1 MSESAAMQ
9 NVSLDRLRQV
19 ANLARSVASALDV
32 DTVLRQVVEAVLS
45 LRPRAFCVVRLVDLE
60 RGGYRLAAK
69 GGVYEDE
76 TDFESVAEVI
86 PFGRGITHAVAQSGQ
101 PVLVPDAVGD
111 PRLVSTVWREER
123 GLKVYYGVPIS
134 AGGELMGVL
143 NVALSETAPPTA
155 EEREIVDLL
164 ASHAAVAIGNARLF
178 AESET
183 RRRTAEALAEVW
195 RFLSETFDAA
205 ALGQRIADVVLRALR
220 VRAAVLYRIL
230 PGPGDLAVIGRS
242 GEAERF
248 LDASFV
254 MPAGHG
260 VVGLAVSRRQPVVSP
275 DVRVDARIVSTP
287 GMGLGHALCPSLL
300 SLPLVVKGQVVGG
313 IAVSDFLGRVYTD
326 EDLRLA
332 QTFADQAAVALENAR
347 LFAETERRRRESL
360 ALGNVSHTLAQSL
373 HPGGVAQRV
382 VDCVRDLVGVLA
394 ASVFRLDPESGAL
407 EETACSGRSPLRDR
421 PLRYPRGTGAV
432 GLSVTERRAVVSN
445 NVLADPRLRFA
456 PDVRA
461 FLENSQIRAILAVPL
476 IVKEQVIGALGLVD
490 VSGRVF
496 TEDDVRLAQAFADQA
511 AVALENARLYADAE
525 RRRVEAETLSGLVRT
540 ITATLDPA
548 SVLRRVAAA
557 ARELCGS
564 DIAHILLR
572 DAESDTMFARYGV
585 GHAVD
590 EADAPRIARGRG
602 AGGQA
607 WSTGRPFRTA
617 NRPND
622 PRVRDDYPEAA
633 RREGII
639 ATLVVPIWISG
650 QVEGLLYVSNRADRS
665 FTDRD
670 EAILIR
676 LADHAA
682 IAIQNATL
690 YSRLQGLSGRLMEVQ
705 EAERRHLARELHDE
719 IGQLLTGL
727 RLTLDVPEPQSPAL
741 GERLGQAQALVQEL
755 LERIRAL
762 SLDLRPSILD
772 DLGVLPALLG
782 HIERYMSQTKIRV
795 HLEHSGL
802 DRRFAPE
809 TETGVYRIVQEAL
822 TNVAR
827 HGHVDEV
834 TVRLWATDDVLG
846 VQVEDHGAGFDPDAV
861 LGTGRSG
868 GLAGLRERAALLN
881 GHLTVETHPGR
892 GVRLTA
898 EVPLNGSLRR
908 PGE

>member
-1 MSESAAMQ
+1 MQ

-432 GLSVTERRAVVSN
+432 GLSVTERRAVVSD

>member
-1 MSESAAMQ
+1 MQ

-45 LRPRAFCVVRLVDLE
+45 LRPGAFCVVRLVDLE

-69 GGVYEDE
+69 GGAGEDE
-76 TDFESVAEVI
+76 TNVESVAEVI
-86 PFGRGITHAVAQSGQ
+86 PFGTGITHAVAQSGQ
-101 PVLVPDAVGD
+101 PVLLPDALGD
-111 PRLVSTVWREER
+111 PRLVSAMWRLER

-143 NVALSETAPPTA
+143 SVALSETEPPTA

-195 RFLSETFDAA
+195 RFLSETFDVA

-220 VRAAVLYRIL
+220 VRAAVLYRLL

-242 GEAERF
+242 GEAERYF
-248 LDASFV
+248 APGV
-254 MPAGHG
+254 VVPAGHG
-260 VVGLAVSRRQPVVSP
+260 VVGLAVNRRQPVVTP
-275 DVRVDARIVSTP
+275 DVRVDTRIASTP
-287 GMGLGHALCPSLL
+287 SMRLGQTVCPAVL

-313 IAVSDFLGRVYTD
+313 FTVGDFFGRVYTD
-326 EDLRLA
+326 DDLRLA

-360 ALGNVSHTLAQSL
+360 ALGNVSQTLAQSL

-382 VDCVRDLVGVLA
+382 VDCVRDLIGVLA
-394 ASVFRLDPESGAL
+394 ASVFRLDPESGEL
-407 EETACSGRSPLRDR
+407 EETASSGRAPFRDR

-432 GLSVTERRAVVSN
+432 GLAVTERRAVVSN

-476 IVKEQVIGALGLVD
+476 SVKGQVIGALGLAD
-490 VSGRVF
+490 ASGRVF

-525 RRRVEAETLSGLVRT
+525 RRRVEAETLAGLVRT
-540 ITATLDPA
+540 ISATLDPD

-557 ARELCGS
+557 GRELCGS

-572 DAESDTMFARYGV
+572 DAESDTMFTRYGV
-585 GHAVD
+585 GHAVGD
-590 EADAPRIARGRG
+590 ADAPRIVRGRG
-602 AGGQA
+602 AGGRA

-617 NRPND
+617 NRPAD
-622 PRVRDDYPEAA
+622 PRVGEDYSEAV
-633 RREGII
+633 RREGVI

-650 QVEGLLYVSNRADRS
+650 QVEGLLYVSNRADRP

-690 YSRLQGLSGRLMEVQ
+690 YSRLQALSGRLMEVQ

-727 RLTLDVPEPQSPAL
+727 RLTLDVPEPPPPAL
-741 GERLGQAQALVQEL
+741 GQRLGQAQALVQEL

-772 DLGVLPALLG
+772 DLGVLPALLDN
-782 HIERYMSQTKIRV
+782 IERYTSQTKIRV

-802 DRRFAPE
+802 DRRFAPK

-861 LGTGRSG
+861 LGAGRSG

-908 PGE
+908 TGE

>member
-1 MSESAAMQ
+1 MQ

-76 TDFESVAEVI
+76 TVESVAEVI

-195 RFLSETFDAA
+195 RFLSETFDVA

-220 VRAAVLYRIL
+220 VRTAVLYRLL
-230 PGPGDLAVIGRS
+230 PGPGDLAVIGFS

-313 IAVSDFLGRVYTD
+313 IAVGDLLGRVYTD

-360 ALGNVSHTLAQSL
+360 ALGNVSQTLAQSL

-382 VDCVRDLVGVLA
+382 VDCVRDLFGVLA
-394 ASVFRLDPESGAL
+394 ASVFRLDLESGAL
-407 EETACSGRSPLRDR
+407 EETACSGKSPLRDR

-432 GLSVTERRAVVSN
+432 GLAVTERRAVVSN

-461 FLENSQIRAILAVPL
+461 FIERSPIRAILAVPL
-476 IVKEQVIGALGLVD
+476 IVKEQVIGALGLAD
-490 VSGRVF
+490 ASGRVF

-525 RRRVEAETLSGLVRT
+525 RGRVEAETLSGLVRT
-540 ITATLDPA
+540 ITATLEPA

-564 DIAHILLR
+564 DSAQILLR
-572 DAESDTMFARYGV
+572 DAESDTMFTRYGV
-585 GHAVD
+585 GQAMGD
-590 EADAPRIARGRG
+590 ADAPRIARGRG

-617 NRPND
+617 NRPDD
-622 PRVRDDYPEAA
+622 PRVRDDYPEAI
-633 RREGII
+633 RREGVI

-650 QVEGLLYVSNRADRS
+650 QVEGLLYVSNRADRP

-908 PGE
+908 AGE

>member
-1 MSESAAMQ
+1 MQ

-445 NVLADPRLRFA
+445 DVLADPRLRFA

>member
-1 MSESAAMQ
+1 MQ
-9 NVSLDRLRQV
+9 NVSLDRLRQA

-332 QTFADQAAVALENAR
+332 RTFADQAAVALENAR

>member
-1 MSESAAMQ
+1 MQ

-861 LGTGRSG
+861 LGAGRSG

>member
-1 MSESAAMQ
+1 MQ
-9 NVSLDRLRQV
+9 NVSVDRLRQV
-19 ANLARSVASALDV
+19 ANLARSVAGALDM

-45 LRPRAFCVVRLVDLE
+45 LRPGAACVVRLVDPE

-69 GGVYEDE
+69 GGVHEGDA
-76 TDFESVAEVI
+76 DVESVASVI
-86 PFGRGITHAVAQSGQ
+86 PFGRGVTHAVAESGR
-101 PVLVPDAVGD
+101 PLLLPDVLGDA
-111 PRLVSTVWREER
+111 RLVSTLWREEH
-123 GLKVYYGVPIS
+123 GLKAYYGVPIS

-143 NVALSETAPPTA
+143 SVALSESEPPTA

-205 ALGQRIADVVLRALR
+205 ALGQRIADVVLRAMR
-220 VRAAVLYRIL
+220 VRAAVLYRLL
-230 PGPGDLAVIGRS
+230 PGSGDLAVIGRS
-242 GEAERF
+242 GQAERA
-248 LDASFV
+248 LHPDFV
-254 MPAGHG
+254 IPAGHG
-260 VVGLAVSRRQPVVSP
+260 VVGLAVNRRQPVTTA
-275 DVRVDARIVSTP
+275 DVRVDGRIASIP
-287 GMGLGHALCPSLL
+287 GMALGQVRCPSVL

-313 IAVSDFLGRVYTD
+313 FTVGDVLGRVYTD

-332 QTFADQAAVALENAR
+332 QAFADQAAVALENAR

-360 ALGNVSHTLAQSL
+360 ALSNVSQTLAQSL
-373 HPGGVAQRV
+373 HGGGVAQRV
-382 VDCVRDLVGVLA
+382 VDSVGDLLGVLN
-394 ASVFRLDPESGAL
+394 ASLFRLDPESGTL
-407 EETACSGRSPLRDR
+407 EETACSWQSPFRDR
-421 PLRYPRGTGAV
+421 PLRYARGTGAV
-432 GLSVTERRAVVSN
+432 GLAAAERRAVVSN
-445 NVLADPRLRFA
+445 DLLADPRLRFG

-461 FLENSQIRAILAVPL
+461 FIERSGIRSILAVPL
-476 IVKEQVIGALGLVD
+476 IVKEQVIGALALAD
-490 VSGRVF
+490 TNGRAF
-496 TEDDVRLAQAFADQA
+496 TADDVRLAQAFADHA
-511 AVALENARLYADAE
+511 AVALENARLYAEAE
-525 RRRVEAETLSGLVRT
+525 RRRIEAETLAELVRT
-540 ITATLDPA
+540 ISATLDMD

-572 DAESDTMFARYGV
+572 DAESDTMFDRYGV
-585 GHAVD
+585 GHVGD
-590 EADAPRIARGRG
+590 ADGPRIERGRG

-617 NRPND
+617 NRAGD
-622 PRVRDDYPEAA
+622 PRVREDYQDAV
-633 RREGII
+633 RREGVV
-639 ATLVVPIWISG
+639 ATLVVPIRING
-650 QVEGLLYVSNRADRS
+650 QVEGLLYVSNRADRP

-727 RLTLDVPEPQSPAL
+727 RLTLDVPEPPSPVL
-741 GERLGQAQALVQEL
+741 RERLGQAQDLVQEL
-755 LERIRAL
+755 LERVRAL

-782 HIERYMSQTKIRV
+782 HIERYTSQTKIRV
-795 HLEHSGL
+795 HFEHSGL
-802 DRRFAPE
+802 DRRFAPG

-827 HGHVDEV
+827 HGGVDEV

-846 VQVEDHGAGFDPDAV
+846 VQVEDHGAGFDPDTV
-861 LGTGRSG
+861 LGAGRSG

-881 GHLTVETHPGR
+881 GHLTVETQPGH

-898 EVPLNGSLRR
+898 EVPLTGSLRR
-908 PGE
+908 GAE

>member
-1 MSESAAMQ
+1 MQ

-69 GGVYEDE
+69 GGADQDE
-76 TDFESVAEVI
+76 TDVESVAEVI
-86 PFGRGITHAVAQSGQ
+86 PFGRGMTHVVAQSGQ
-101 PVLVPDAVGD
+101 PLLLPDALGD
-111 PRLVSTVWREER
+111 PRLVSAMWHEER

-195 RFLSETFDAA
+195 RFLSETFDVV
-205 ALGQRIADVVLRALR
+205 ALGQRIADVVLRALH
-220 VRAAVLYRIL
+220 VRAAVLYRL
-230 PGPGDLAVIGRS
+230 QPGSGDMEVIGRA

-248 LDASFV
+248 YDPGV
-254 MPAGHG
+254 VIPVGHG
-260 VVGLAVSRRQPVVSP
+260 VVGLAVKRRQPVVTP
-275 DVRVDARIVSTP
+275 DVRMDTRIASTP
-287 GMGLGHALCPSLL
+287 SMRPGQTLCPSVL

-313 IAVSDFLGRVYTD
+313 FTVGDVLGRVYTD

-347 LFAETERRRRESL
+347 LFAETERRRRESV
-360 ALGNVSHTLAQSL
+360 ALGNVSQTLAQSL
-373 HPGGVAQRV
+373 HPGAVAQRV
-382 VDCVRDLVGVLA
+382 VDCVRDLIGVLA

-407 EETACSGRSPLRDR
+407 EETASSGATPLRDR
-421 PLRYPRGTGAV
+421 PLRYSRGSGAV
-432 GLSVTERRAVVSN
+432 GLAVRERRAVVSD
-445 NVLADPRLRFA
+445 NVLADPRLEF
-456 PDVRA
+456 PPEVRA
-461 FLENSQIRAILAVPL
+461 FIESTRIRTILAVPL
-476 IVKEQVIGALGLVD
+476 TVKGQVIGALGLVD
-490 VSGRVF
+490 ASGRVF

-511 AVALENARLYADAE
+511 SVALENARLYADAE
-525 RRRVEAETLSGLVRT
+525 RRRVEAETLSGLVRS

-548 SVLRRVAAA
+548 SVLRRVAGA

-585 GHAVD
+585 GHAVG
-590 EADAPRIARGRG
+590 EADSPRIARGRG

-622 PRVRDDYPEAA
+622 PRIRDDYPEAA
-633 RREGII
+633 KREGVI

-650 QVEGLLYVSNRADRS
+650 QVEGLLYVSNRADRP

-727 RLTLDVPEPQSPAL
+727 RLTLDVPEPPSPAL
-741 GERLGQAQALVQEL
+741 GERLGRAQALVQEL

-772 DLGVLPALLG
+772 DLGVLPALLDN
-782 HIERYMSQTKIRV
+782 IERYMSQTKIRV

-827 HGHVDEV
+827 HGRVDEV
-834 TVRLWATDDVLG
+834 TVRLWATDDLLG

-908 PGE
+908 AGE

>member
-1 MSESAAMQ
+1 MQ

-69 GGVYEDE
+69 GGDHEGLP
-76 TDFESVAEVI
+76 DFETVASVI

-101 PVLVPDAVGD
+101 PVLLPDALGD
-111 PRLVSTVWREER
+111 PRLVSAVWREEL

-143 NVALSETAPPTA
+143 SVALSETAPPTA

-178 AESET
+178 MESET

-195 RFLSETFDAA
+195 RFLSETFDVA

-220 VRAAVLYRIL
+220 VRAAALYRLL
-230 PGPGDLAVIGRS
+230 PGSGGLAVIGRS
-242 GEAERF
+242 GEAEGR
-248 LDASFV
+248 LDPGFV

-260 VVGLAVSRRQPVVSP
+260 VVGLAVNRRQLVVTP
-275 DVRVDARIVSTP
+275 DVRVDSRITSTP
-287 GMGLGHALCPSLL
+287 SMRLGLAGVGCPSML

-313 IAVSDFLGRVYTD
+313 ITVADSLGRTYTD

-347 LFAETERRRRESL
+347 LFEETERRRRESL
-360 ALGNVSHTLAQSL
+360 ALSNVSQTLAQSL
-373 HPGGVAQRV
+373 DPSGVAQRV
-382 VDCVRDLVGVLA
+382 VDSVRDLAGVLA

-407 EETACSGRSPLRDR
+407 EETASSGRSPFRDQ
-421 PLRYPRGTGAV
+421 PLRHPRGTGAV
-432 GLSVTERRAVVSN
+432 GLAVAERRAVVSN
-445 NVLADPRLRFA
+445 DVLADPRLRFA
-456 PDVRA
+456 PDVQA
-461 FLENSQIRAILAVPL
+461 FIEGSRIRAILAVPL
-476 IVKEQVIGALGLVD
+476 TAKERVIGALGLVD
-490 VSGRVF
+490 ERGRVF
-496 TEDDVRLAQAFADQA
+496 TADDVRLAQAFADQA
-511 AVALENARLYADAE
+511 AVALENARLYADTE
-525 RRRVEAETLSGLVRT
+525 QRRVEAETLAGLVRT
-540 ITATLDPA
+540 ISATLDLDA
-548 SVLRRVAAA
+548 VLRHVAAA
-557 ARELCGS
+557 GRQLCGS

-572 DAESDTMFARYGV
+572 DADSDTMCARYGV
-585 GHAVD
+585 GSAVGD
-590 EADAPRIARGRG
+590 ADAPHIERGKG

-617 NRPND
+617 NRPSD
-622 PRVRDDYPEAA
+622 PRVGGDYPEAV
-633 RREGII
+633 RREGVI
-639 ATLVVPIWISG
+639 ATLVVPIWIG
-650 QVEGLLYVSNRADRS
+650 GHVEGLLYVSNRTDRP

-690 YSRLQGLSGRLMEVQ
+690 FSRLQGLSGRLMEVQ

-727 RLTLDVPEPQSPAL
+727 RLTLDVPEPPSSVER
-741 GERLGQAQALVQEL
+741 ERLGQAQALVQEL

-782 HIERYMSQTKIRV
+782 HIERYTSQTKIRV

-802 DRRFAPE
+802 DRRFSTD

-827 HGHVDEV
+827 HGRVDEV

-846 VQVEDHGAGFDPDAV
+846 VQIEDHGAGFDPGAV
-861 LGTGRSG
+861 LGSGRSG

-881 GHLTVETHPGR
+881 GHLTVETRPGR

-908 PGE
+908 GAE

>member
-1 MSESAAMQ
+1 M
-9 NVSLDRLRQV
+9 
-19 ANLARSVASALDV
+19 
-32 DTVLRQVVEAVLS
+32 
-45 LRPRAFCVVRLVDLE
+45 RP
-60 RGGYRLAAK
+60 
-69 GGVYEDE
+69 
-76 TDFESVAEVI
+76 
-86 PFGRGITHAVAQSGQ
+86 GQ
-101 PVLVPDAVGD
+101 
-111 PRLVSTVWREER
+111 T
-123 GLKVYYGVPIS
+123 
-134 AGGELMGVL
+134 
-143 NVALSETAPPTA
+143 
-155 EEREIVDLL
+155 
-164 ASHAAVAIGNARLF
+164 
-178 AESET
+178 
-183 RRRTAEALAEVW
+183 
-195 RFLSETFDAA
+195 
-205 ALGQRIADVVLRALR
+205 
-220 VRAAVLYRIL
+220 
-230 PGPGDLAVIGRS
+230 
-242 GEAERF
+242 
-248 LDASFV
+248 
-254 MPAGHG
+254 
-260 VVGLAVSRRQPVVSP
+260 
-275 DVRVDARIVSTP
+275 
-287 GMGLGHALCPSLL
+287 LCPSVL

-313 IAVSDFLGRVYTD
+313 FTVGDSLGRIYTD
-326 EDLRLA
+326 DDLRLA

-360 ALGNVSHTLAQSL
+360 ALGNVSQTLAQSL

-382 VDCVRDLVGVLA
+382 VDSVRELIGGLA
-394 ASVFRLDPESGAL
+394 ASVFRLDPESGVL
-407 EETACSGRSPLRDR
+407 EETASSGLSPFRDR
-421 PLRYPRGTGAV
+421 RPRFERGTGAV
-432 GLSVTERRAVVSN
+432 GLAVIERRAVVAN
-445 NVLADPRLRFA
+445 NVLADPRLRF
-456 PDVRA
+456 PPEVRA
-461 FLENSQIRAILAVPL
+461 FLEASPIRAILAVPL

-564 DIAHILLR
+564 DIAHILIR

-617 NRPND
+617 NRPDD
-622 PRVRDDYPEAA
+622 PRVRDDYPEAT

-639 ATLVVPIWISG
+639 ATLVVPIWIGG
-650 QVEGLLYVSNRADRS
+650 QVEGLLYVSNRADRPFS
-665 FTDRD
+665 DRD

-727 RLTLDVPEPQSPAL
+727 RLTLDVPEPPSPAL
-741 GERLGQAQALVQEL
+741 AERLGQAQALVQEL

-762 SLDLRPSILD
+762 SLDLRPTILD
-772 DLGVLPALLG
+772 DLGVLPALLDN
-782 HIERYMSQTKIRV
+782 IERYMSQTKIRV

-802 DRRFAPE
+802 DRRFDPE

-861 LGTGRSG
+861 LGAGRGG

-908 PGE
+908 AGD

>member
-1 MSESAAMQ
+1 MQ

-19 ANLARSVASALDV
+19 ASLARSVASALDV

-45 LRPRAFCVVRLVDLE
+45 LRPRAFCVVRLVDVE

-69 GGVYEDE
+69 GGVHDDE
-76 TDFESVAEVI
+76 ADVETVAEVI
-86 PFGRGITHAVAQSGQ
+86 PFGRGITHAVAESGQ
-101 PVLVPDAVGD
+101 PLLLADALGD
-111 PRLVSTVWREER
+111 PRLVSAMWSEER
-123 GLKVYYGVPIS
+123 GLRAYYGVPIS

-143 NVALSETAPPTA
+143 GVALSETAVPTE

-195 RFLSETFDAA
+195 RFLSETFDVV

-220 VRAAVLYRIL
+220 VRAAVLYRL
-230 PGPGDLAVIGRS
+230 QPGSGDLEIIGRA

-248 LDASFV
+248 YEPGMV
-254 MPAGHG
+254 IPAGHG
-260 VVGLAVSRRQPVVSP
+260 VVGLAVNRRQPVVTP
-275 DVRVDARIVSTP
+275 DVRVDARIASTP
-287 GMGLGHALCPSLL
+287 SMRPGQTLCPAVL

-313 IAVSDFLGRVYTD
+313 FTVGDSLGRVYTD
-326 EDLRLA
+326 EDQRLA

-347 LFAETERRRRESL
+347 LFAETERRRRESV
-360 ALGNVSHTLAQSL
+360 ALGNVSQTLAQSL

-382 VDCVRDLVGVLA
+382 VDCVRELVGGLA
-394 ASVFRLDPESGAL
+394 ASVFRLDAESGVL
-407 EETACSGRSPLRDR
+407 EQTAFSGLSSFYDR
-421 PLRYPRGTGAV
+421 RPRFPRGIGAV
-432 GLSVTERRAVVSN
+432 GLAVAEGRAVVSN
-445 NVLADPRLRFA
+445 SLLADPRLQF
-456 PDVRA
+456 PPEMRA
-461 FLENSQIRAILAVPL
+461 FLEGSPIRAILAVPL
-476 IVKEQVIGALGLVD
+476 VAKEQVIGALGLVD
-490 VSGRVF
+490 AEGRVF
-496 TEDDVRLAQAFADQA
+496 TEDDVRLAQALADQA

-525 RRRVEAETLSGLVRT
+525 RRRVEAETLSGLVHT
-540 ITATLDPA
+540 NIATLDPA
-548 SVLRRVAAA
+548 LVLRRVAAA

-564 DIAHILLR
+564 DSAHILLR
-572 DAESDTMFARYGV
+572 DAETDTMFTRYGV
-585 GHAVD
+585 GQEMGD
-590 EADAPRIARGRG
+590 ADAPRIARGRG

-617 NRPND
+617 NRPAD
-622 PRVRDDYPEAA
+622 PRVRDDYPEAT
-633 RREGII
+633 RREGVI

-650 QVEGLLYVSNRADRS
+650 QVEGLLYVSNRADRP

-727 RLTLDVPEPQSPAL
+727 RLTLDVPEPPSPAL
-741 GERLGQAQALVQEL
+741 AERLGQAQALVQEL

-772 DLGVLPALLG
+772 DLGLLPALLDN
-782 HIERYMSQTKIRV
+782 IERYMSQTKVRV
-795 HLEHSGL
+795 LLEHSGL
-802 DRRFAPE
+802 DRRFDPE

-827 HGHVDEV
+827 HGRVDEV

-861 LGTGRSG
+861 LGAGRSG

-908 PGE
+908 AGDS

>member
-1 MSESAAMQ
+1 MQ

>member
-1 MSESAAMQ
+1 MQ

-45 LRPRAFCVVRLVDLE
+45 LRPRAFCVVRLVDME

-69 GGVYEDE
+69 GGVHEDVA
-76 TDFESVAEVI
+76 DVESVDEFI
-86 PFGRGITHAVAQSGQ
+86 PFGRGVTHVVAQSGQ
-101 PVLVPDAVGD
+101 PVMLPDALGD
-111 PRLVSTVWREER
+111 PRLVSAMWREER

-143 NVALSETAPPTA
+143 SVALSETAPPTA

-195 RFLSETFDAA
+195 RFLSETFDVA

-220 VRAAVLYRIL
+220 VRAAVLYRLL

-248 LDASFV
+248 FDPGV
-254 MPAGHG
+254 VIPAGHG
-260 VVGLAVSRRQPVVSP
+260 VVGLAVNRRQPVVTP
-275 DVRVDARIVSTP
+275 DLRVDTRIAWPP
-287 GMGLGHALCPSLL
+287 GMRAGQTLCPSVL

-313 IAVSDFLGRVYTD
+313 FTVGDFLGRVYTD

-347 LFAETERRRRESL
+347 LFAETERRRRESV
-360 ALGNVSHTLAQSL
+360 ALGNVSQTLAQSL
-373 HPGGVAQRV
+373 DPAGVAQRV

-407 EETACSGRSPLRDR
+407 EETASSGVSPFRER
-421 PLRYPRGTGAV
+421 PRFSRGIGAV
-432 GLSVTERRAVVSN
+432 GLAVAERRAVVSN
-445 NVLADPRLRFA
+445 NVLADPRLRF
-456 PDVRA
+456 PPEVRA
-461 FLENSQIRAILAVPL
+461 SLEISQIRAILAVPL
-476 IVKEQVIGALGLVD
+476 TVKEQVIGALGLLD
-490 VSGRVF
+490 ARGRVF

-548 SVLRRVAAA
+548 LVLRRVAAA

-564 DIAHILLR
+564 DSAHILLR
-572 DAESDTMFARYGV
+572 DAETDTMFARYGV
-585 GHAVD
+585 GQAMGD
-590 EADAPRIARGRG
+590 ADAPRIARGRG

-617 NRPND
+617 NRPDD
-622 PRVRDDYPEAA
+622 PRVRDDYPEAI
-633 RREGII
+633 RREGVI

-650 QVEGLLYVSNRADRS
+650 QVEGLLYVSNRADRP

-727 RLTLDVPEPQSPAL
+727 RLTLDVPEPPSPAL

-772 DLGVLPALLG
+772 DLGVLPALLDN
-782 HIERYMSQTKIRV
+782 IERYMSQTKIRV

-802 DRRFAPE
+802 DRRFDPE

-861 LGTGRSG
+861 LGAGRSG

-908 PGE
+908 AGE

>member
-1 MSESAAMQ
+1 MQ

-19 ANLARSVASALDV
+19 ASLARSVASALDV

-45 LRPRAFCVVRLVDLE
+45 LRPRAFCVVRLVDVE

-69 GGVYEDE
+69 GGVHDDE
-76 TDFESVAEVI
+76 ADVETVAEVI
-86 PFGRGITHAVAQSGQ
+86 PFGRGITHAVAEGGQ
-101 PVLVPDAVGD
+101 PVLLTDALGD
-111 PRLVSTVWREER
+111 PRLVSAMWSEER
-123 GLKVYYGVPIS
+123 GLRVYYGVPIS

-143 NVALSETAPPTA
+143 SVALSETAPPTE

-195 RFLSETFDAA
+195 RFLSETFDVV

-220 VRAAVLYRIL
+220 VRAAVLYRL
-230 PGPGDLAVIGRS
+230 QPGPGDLEVIGRA

-248 LDASFV
+248 YEPGMV
-254 MPAGHG
+254 VPAGHG
-260 VVGLAVSRRQPVVSP
+260 VVGLAVNRRQPVVTP
-275 DVRVDARIVSTP
+275 DVRVDARIASTATMRP
-287 GMGLGHALCPSLL
+287 GQTLCPSVL

-313 IAVSDFLGRVYTD
+313 FTVGDLLGRVYTD

-360 ALGNVSHTLAQSL
+360 ALGTVSQTLAQSL

-382 VDCVRDLVGVLA
+382 VDSVRELVGVLA
-394 ASVFRLDPESGAL
+394 ASVFRLDPESDAL
-407 EETACSGRSPLRDR
+407 EEAASSGLSPFRARR
-421 PLRYPRGTGAV
+421 PQFPGGVGAV
-432 GLSVTERRAVVSN
+432 GLAVTERRAVVSD
-445 NVLADPRLRFA
+445 NVLLDPRLQF
-456 PDVRA
+456 PPEGRA
-461 FLENSQIRAILAVPL
+461 FIETTPIRAILAVPL

-496 TEDDVRLAQAFADQA
+496 TDDDVRLAQAFADQA

-525 RRRVEAETLSGLVRT
+525 RRRVEAETLAGLVRS

-557 ARELCGS
+557 GRELCGS
-564 DIAHILLR
+564 DIAHIFLR

-585 GHAVD
+585 GHAVG
-590 EADAPRIARGRG
+590 EADAPRITRGRG

-607 WSTGRPFRTA
+607 WSSGRPFRTA
-617 NRPND
+617 NRPDD
-622 PRVRDDYPEAA
+622 PRVRDDYPEAT

-650 QVEGLLYVSNRADRS
+650 QVEGLLYVSNRADRP

-727 RLTLDVPEPQSPAL
+727 RLTLDVPEPPSPAL
-741 GERLGQAQALVQEL
+741 AERLGQAQALVQEL

-772 DLGVLPALLG
+772 DLGLLPALLDN
-782 HIERYMSQTKIRV
+782 IERYMSQTKIRV
-795 HLEHSGL
+795 LLEHSGL
-802 DRRFAPE
+802 DRRFDPE

-861 LGTGRSG
+861 LGAGRSG

-908 PGE
+908 AGDS